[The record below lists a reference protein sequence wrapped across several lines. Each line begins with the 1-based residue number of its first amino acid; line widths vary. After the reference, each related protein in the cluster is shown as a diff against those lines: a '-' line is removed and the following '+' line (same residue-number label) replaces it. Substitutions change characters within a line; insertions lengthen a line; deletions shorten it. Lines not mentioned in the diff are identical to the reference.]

1 MDVNFCEKKKDFSI
15 QVLCS
20 EILTEN
26 VCRFLTVACL

>member
-20 EILTEN
+20 EKQKMYVDSLTG
-26 VCRFLTVACL
+26 ACL